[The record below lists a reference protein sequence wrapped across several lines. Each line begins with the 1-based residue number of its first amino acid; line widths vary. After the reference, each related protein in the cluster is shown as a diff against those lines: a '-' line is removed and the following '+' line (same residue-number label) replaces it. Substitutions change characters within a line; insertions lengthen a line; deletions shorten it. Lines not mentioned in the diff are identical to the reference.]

1 MRMRI
6 DCDQASTGERRL
18 VERSLA
24 GDKDA
29 YRILFEASYKRVF
42 SVVVKLV
49 DTQEDAE
56 DVVQEAYIEA
66 YERLGS
72 FRRRSSFA
80 TWVCGIAVNLAKKKA
95 AERQREVVLPLD
107 ADAVREQRAD
117 PEALQVAVRTAVL
130 ELPGKQREMVIL
142 RFYEGLT
149 HQQIA
154 EELGCALRTVG
165 STLHYAVKALREK
178 LAGREGE

>member
-1 MRMRI
+1 MRMRT
-6 DCDQASTGERRL
+6 DCEQASTGERRL

-29 YRILFEASYKRVF
+29 YRILFETSYKRVF
-42 SVVVKLV
+42 SVVAKLV
-49 DTQEDAE
+49 ETQEDAE

-66 YERLGS
+66 YKRLGS
-72 FRRRSSFA
+72 FRRQSSFA
-80 TWVCGIAVNLAKKKA
+80 TWVCGIAANLAKKKA
-95 AERQREVVLPLD
+95 AERRREVFLPLD
-107 ADAVREQRAD
+107 ADVASNQKLVPD
-117 PEALQVAVRTAVL
+117 ALVVAVRSAVL

-154 EELGCALRTVG
+154 DELGCALRTVG
-165 STLHYAVKALREK
+165 STLYYAVKALREK
-178 LAGREGE
+178 LAGREGD